1 MSFFDFF
8 RNFLGTKHRNEPGT
22 SGLGND
28 DSYRDSFRNPIW
40 QSDEDDDDI
49 DDFRYPRSGMH
60 FKIFSGPLEI
70 TRYFESQ
77 MDNMLKNFFFGFN
90 NEFFGDEANK
100 ALPFVTPEK
109 DGNLRDEM
117 LKSYP
122 DAFITDVPAEQKI
135 DTDIDGKITKEEFSK
150 MWNKGNVEIVKPIV
164 PYSFSTRRSVRKE
177 IIRRSDGTIEQ
188 KQIIRDS
195 EGNEEIIES
204 KEIGD
209 KKYVITTK
217 KDKNGVETK
226 SEDLFNIDES
236 ELKDFAQKWT
246 PPIKDN
252 IDSDNTTLNRFP
264 WEKFFGPNPKL

>member
-8 RNFLGTKHRNEPGT
+8 RNFLGTKRRNEPGT

-40 QSDEDDDDI
+40 QSDEDEDDI
-49 DDFRYPRSGMH
+49 DDFRHPRSGIH
-60 FKIFSGPLEI
+60 FSIFSEPLEM

-90 NEFFGDEANK
+90 NGFFGDEIIK
-100 ALPFVTPEK
+100 ELPFAPEK
-109 DGNLRDEM
+109 NDNLRDKV

-122 DAFITDVPAEQKI
+122 DASVTDISPKQKI
-135 DTDIDGKITKEEFSK
+135 DTDLDGKITAEEFSR
-150 MWNKGNVEIVKPIV
+150 MWNKGNVETVKPFV
-164 PYSFSTRRSVRKE
+164 PHSFSTGRSVRKE

-195 EGNEEIIES
+195 EGNEKTIVS
-204 KEIGD
+204 REIGD

-226 SEDLFNIDES
+226 SEDLFNMDES
-236 ELKDFAQKWT
+236 ELKDFTRKWT
-246 PPIKDN
+246 PSINDN
-252 IDSDNTTLNRFP
+252 IDSHDTTLNRFP